1 MSVFDEIRAA
11 AFDIDGTLYP
21 NWQMYIWGFP
31 QILFHPRLLHAYVQT
46 RKEIRKIDMK
56 NEKFEDVQA
65 RLAAVK
71 LELLPSHAAEKI
83 ENRLYQP
90 WAKQTRIIRPVKGLR
105 PFLEELKTRGV
116 ALYALSDFPVGR
128 KLNYLG
134 IDDLFEK
141 ALCSEDYGRLKPDP
155 APFKALQKAAG
166 VPFGEILY
174 FGNSYDKDVEGA
186 RSVGMKTAYIAS
198 RVKKGQTADLIYQ
211 NYEQLT
217 EMLHSR

>member
-134 IDDLFEK
+134 V
-141 ALCSEDYGRLKPDP
+141 DP

-186 RSVGMKTAYIAS
+186 QSVGMKTAYIAS
-198 RVKKGQTADLIYQ
+198 RLKKGQSADIVYR

>member
-1 MSVFDEIRAA
+1 MRS
-11 AFDIDGTLYP
+11 
-21 NWQMYIWGFP
+21 
-31 QILFHPRLLHAYVQT
+31 
-46 RKEIRKIDMK
+46 
-56 NEKFEDVQA
+56 
-65 RLAAVK
+65 

-90 WAKQTRIIRPVKGLR
+90 WSKQTRIIRPVKGLR

-116 ALYALSDFPVGR
+116 SLYALSDFPVGR

-134 IDDLFEK
+134 VDDLFEK

-155 APFKALQKAAG
+155 APFKALRKTAG

>member
-71 LELLPSHAAEKI
+71 LELLPSRAAEKI

-116 ALYALSDFPVGR
+116 ALYALSDFPSDGNSTISASMTFLKKRYAARITVDSNPIRRRLRHSR
-128 KLNYLG
+128 KLPAFPLVK
-134 IDDLFEK
+134 F
-141 ALCSEDYGRLKPDP
+141 CTSETAMTKMWKVR
-155 APFKALQKAAG
+155 G
-166 VPFGEILY
+166 V
-174 FGNSYDKDVEGA
+174 SA
-186 RSVGMKTAYIAS
+186 
-198 RVKKGQTADLIYQ
+198 
-211 NYEQLT
+211 
-217 EMLHSR
+217 

>member
-116 ALYALSDFPVGR
+116 ALYALSDFPVGQ

-155 APFKALQKAAG
+155 APFKALRKTAG

>member
-90 WAKQTRIIRPVKGLR
+90 WAKQTRIIRPVRGLR

-128 KLNYLG
+128 KLEYLG
-134 IDDLFEK
+134 VE

-155 APFKALQKAAG
+155 APFKALQKTAG

>member
-11 AFDIDGTLYP
+11 AFDVDGTLYP

-90 WAKQTRIIRPVKGLR
+90 WSKQTRIIRPVKGLR

-116 ALYALSDFPVGR
+116 SLYALSDFPVGR

-134 IDDLFEK
+134 VDDLFEK

-155 APFKALQKAAG
+155 APFKALRKTAG

>member
-90 WAKQTRIIRPVKGLR
+90 WSKQTRIIRPVKGLR

-155 APFKALQKAAG
+155 APFKALRKTAG
-166 VPFGEILY
+166 VPFGKILY

>member
-134 IDDLFEK
+134 VDDLFEK
-141 ALCSEDYGRLKPDP
+141 ALCSEDYGRLKPE
-155 APFKALQKAAG
+155 KMWKVRG
-166 VPFGEILY
+166 V
-174 FGNSYDKDVEGA
+174 SA
-186 RSVGMKTAYIAS
+186 
-198 RVKKGQTADLIYQ
+198 
-211 NYEQLT
+211 
-217 EMLHSR
+217 